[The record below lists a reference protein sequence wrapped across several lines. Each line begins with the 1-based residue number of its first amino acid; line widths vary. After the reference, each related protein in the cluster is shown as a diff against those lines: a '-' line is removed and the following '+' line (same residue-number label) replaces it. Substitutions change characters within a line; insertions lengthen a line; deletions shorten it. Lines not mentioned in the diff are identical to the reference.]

1 MIGCFM
7 EEVTGWLIDWL
18 LVNLIGSFDYFILI
32 LIVYLTDG
40 RMDGFIDFMDRL
52 FDYIMDWL
60 VD

>member
-1 MIGCFM
+1 M